1 MKQLKTQE
9 LITAVEKTKNFGVRV
24 DNLNYMYGWMRSFIE
39 HLESTVPGV
48 KEKVEKELEGIQRTG
63 RLDHSML

>member
-1 MKQLKTQE
+1 MQPLKTQD
-9 LITAVEKTKNFGVRV
+9 LITAVERNKNFGVRS

-39 HLESTVPGV
+39 HLECTVPGV
-48 KEKVEKELEGIQRTG
+48 KEQVEQELEGIQRTG

>member
-1 MKQLKTQE
+1 MEPLKTQE
-9 LITAVEKTKNFGVRV
+9 LITAVEKTKNFGVRQ

-39 HLESTVPGV
+39 HLECTVPGV

-63 RLDHSML
+63 RMDHSML